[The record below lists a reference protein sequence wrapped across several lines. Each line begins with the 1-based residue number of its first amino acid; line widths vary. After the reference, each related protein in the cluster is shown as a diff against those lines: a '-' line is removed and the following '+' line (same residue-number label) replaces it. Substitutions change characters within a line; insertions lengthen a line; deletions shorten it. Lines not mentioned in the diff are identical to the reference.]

1 MCIMKHIAPQ
11 TRTNLE
17 SIIHEVDVL
26 CKGVRFPKR
35 RSKVGRPPIY
45 TDKFIIKLVILQ
57 YLLGFTSE
65 RSYLRF
71 LKNLDY
77 SLFNKLPDNS
87 RYNRRAK
94 NLKPLIKKLTLRI
107 FKELK
112 VEQSKIRVID
122 ATPVPVIRY
131 ARAKRRK
138 IFTDKNKISIGYCA
152 SQKTYY
158 CGVKLNLLVNQNGIP
173 CVHSLIAAN
182 RHDLIGAK
190 QIIQEQNLKGLI
202 LVGDK
207 GYLMK
212 EDEKKGIK
220 RKRLIQLITPYR
232 RNQKK
237 KNNRREKKFLQKR
250 RIIETVNSQLKDQ
263 MGLERLRAK
272 NYQGLTSRIDN
283 LIFTYLFGVY
293 FNKLT
298 GRNPLS
304 LKSILT

>member
-1 MCIMKHIAPQ
+1 MNTNFAQ

-17 SIIHEVDVL
+17 FIIHEVDVL
-26 CKGVRFPKR
+26 CKGLRLPPRRTKR
-35 RSKVGRPPIY
+35 GRQLKY
-45 TDKFIIKLVILQ
+45 TNKFILKLVIIQ
-57 YLLGFTSE
+57 HLLGFTSE

-71 LKNLDY
+71 LKTLEY
-77 SLFNKLPDNS
+77 SPFKELPDRS

-94 NLKPLIKKLTLRI
+94 SLKPLIEKLTSRI

-112 VEQSKIRVID
+112 VEKSKIRVID

-138 IFTDKNKISIGYCA
+138 IFTDKTKVSIGYCA

-158 CGVKLNLLVNQNGIP
+158 CGVKLNLLINQNGIP
-173 CVHSLIAAN
+173 YIHSLIAAN
-182 RHDLIGAK
+182 HHDLIGVK
-190 QIIQEQNLKGLI
+190 QIIKEQNLKGLV

-212 EDEKKGIK
+212 GGEKSELKQ
-220 RKRLIQLITPYR
+220 KRLIQLVTPFR
-232 RNQKK
+232 RNQKERNTK
-237 KNNRREKKFLQKR
+237 KEKKLLRYRK
-250 RIIETVNSQLKDQ
+250 IIETVNSQLKDQ

-272 NYQGLTSRIDN
+272 SYQGLTSRVDN
-283 LIFTYLFGVY
+283 LIFTYLFGIY

-298 GRNPLS
+298 GRNPLN

>member
-1 MCIMKHIAPQ
+1 MNTTFAQ

-17 SIIHEVDVL
+17 SIIHEADVL
-26 CKGVRFPKR
+26 CKGLRFPKGK
-35 RSKVGRPPIY
+35 SKRGRKLKY
-45 TDKFIIKLVILQ
+45 TDKFILNLVIIQ
-57 YLLGFTSE
+57 HLLGFTSE

-71 LKNLDY
+71 LESLEY
-77 SLFNKLPDNS
+77 SPFKELPDRS
-87 RYNRRAK
+87 RYSRRAK
-94 NLKPLIKKLTLRI
+94 GLKLLTEKLTLRI
-107 FKELK
+107 FKKLR
-112 VEQSKIRVID
+112 VEKSKIRVID

-138 IFTDKNKISIGYCA
+138 IFTDKTKVSIGYCA

-158 CGVKLNLLVNQNGIP
+158 CGVKLNLLVNRNGIP
-173 CVHSLIAAN
+173 CIYSLTAAN
-182 RHDLIGAK
+182 HHDLIGAK
-190 QIIQEQNLKGLI
+190 QIIKEQNLKGLVLI
-202 LVGDK
+202 GDK

-212 EDEKKGIK
+212 EGEKNELKQ
-220 RKRLIQLITPYR
+220 KRLIQLVAPYR
-232 RNQKK
+232 RNQKEKNTK
-237 KNNRREKKFLQKR
+237 KEKKLLSYRK
-250 RIIETVNSQLKDQ
+250 IIETVNSQLKDQ

-272 NYQGLTSRIDN
+272 SYQGLTSRVDN

>member
-1 MCIMKHIAPQ
+1 MNTISTQ

-17 SIIHEVDVL
+17 LIIHEVDVL
-26 CKGVRFPKR
+26 CKGVRFLRKKSGP
-35 RSKVGRPPIY
+35 GRPPIY
-45 TDKFIIKLVILQ
+45 SDKFILKLVILQ

-77 SLFNKLPDNS
+77 PLFARLPDNS

-94 NLKPLIKKLTLRI
+94 GLKPLIKKLTLRI

-112 VEQSKIRVID
+112 VEKSKIRVID

-131 ARAKRRK
+131 ARATRRK
-138 IFTDKNKISIGYCA
+138 IFKDKTEVSIGYCA
-152 SQKTYY
+152 SQKSHY
-158 CGVKLNLLVNQNGIP
+158 CGVKLSLLVNQNGVP
-173 CVHSLIAAN
+173 CLHSLTAAN
-182 RHDLIGAK
+182 RHDLIGAR
-190 QIIQEQNLKGLI
+190 QIIKERDLKGLTLI
-202 LVGDK
+202 GDK

-212 EDEKKGIK
+212 QEERNEIK

-237 KNNRREKKFLQKR
+237 KNNKREKNLLRKR
-250 RIIETVNSQLKDQ
+250 KIIETVNSQLKDQ

-272 NYQGLTSRIDN
+272 SYQGLTSRIDN

-293 FNKLT
+293 FNKST
-298 GRNPLS
+298 GRNPLN